1 VQEVEEANYL
11 LLVVPLL
18 GLKFHLRDLHLPEV
32 TPLHIVLLLFLLVV
46 LPFLP
51 FDDDILSLL
60 YESFY
65 FYAFFF
71 E

>member
-11 LLVVPLL
+11 LLVVPVL
-18 GLKFHLRDLHLPEV
+18 GLKFHLRDLHLLQV
-32 TPLHIVLLLFLLVV
+32 TPLNIVLLLFLLV